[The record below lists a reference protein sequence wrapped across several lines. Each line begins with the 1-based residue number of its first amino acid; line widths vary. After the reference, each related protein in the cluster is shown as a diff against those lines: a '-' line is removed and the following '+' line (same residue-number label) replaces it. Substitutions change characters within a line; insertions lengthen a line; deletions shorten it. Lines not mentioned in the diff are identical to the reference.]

1 MLLLY
6 FLLGPLLLFATVV
19 AADARGG
26 GSLRQR
32 IHHDPES
39 GMRYVFVF
47 GLAVT
52 FVGIMAALA
61 TG

>member
-1 MLLLY
+1 LLY
-6 FLLGPLLLFATVV
+6 FLLGPLLLFAALV

-26 GSLRQR
+26 PLRQR
-32 IHHDPES
+32 IHGEPE
-39 GMRYVFVF
+39 GGIRYVVVF

-61 TG
+61 AG